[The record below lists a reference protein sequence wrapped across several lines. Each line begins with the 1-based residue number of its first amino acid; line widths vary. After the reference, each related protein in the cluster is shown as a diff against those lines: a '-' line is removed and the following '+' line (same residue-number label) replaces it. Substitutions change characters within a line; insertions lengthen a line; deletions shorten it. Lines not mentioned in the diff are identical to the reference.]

1 MFRRTRLSGRASRGQ
16 ALVET
21 ALILPI
27 IVMILLMGIDLGR
40 VFFTS
45 IDLRNAA
52 HEATML
58 GGTEPD
64 ATCAEIKAT
73 VDRQMGR
80 TGQPNAAVCGP
91 LGTSTD
97 VVYITSTGCER
108 IDPGP
113 NCSPWNPS
121 YPADADMRY
130 VVRLQLRFQ
139 PVVPFTGFLSGNG
152 MGGSVP
158 IAAENRSPVLV
169 GYVGS

>member
-1 MFRRTRLSGRASRGQ
+1 MSLRLRLTKRNSRGQ
-16 ALVET
+16 SLVET

-27 IVMILLMGIDLGR
+27 IVLVLLLGIDLGR

-80 TGQPNAAVCGP
+80 TGRRTRQSAARS
-91 LGTSTD
+91 GTSTD
-97 VVYITSTGCER
+97 VVYITSNGCER
-108 IDPGP
+108 VDPGQGVQP
-113 NCSPWNPS
+113 LGPQLP
-121 YPADADMRY
+121 R
-130 VVRLQLRFQ
+130 QLR
-139 PVVPFTGFLSGNG
+139 PPLSGPARDTA
-152 MGGSVP
+152 SS
-158 IAAENRSPVLV
+158 RS
-169 GYVGS
+169 SRSSAS